1 MGWVHFSACTKRCV
15 PPHPLRSA
23 QHLPPSG
30 GRLLLSCISSCLTNL
45 TNDRTQPRLIPA
57 SNHAP
62 WQRTAQLDAGLAKPD
77 RRGKAGSER
86 RKACFHP
93 GGSGFHLP
101 RNVRSAFQFYSSS
114 FYGHKAGSLFLSL
127 YAPRFCLAASAGF
140 GRQFTKLRALS
151 RLRRRYDSR
160 KKRILLSPVSF
171 PIPPPCGQDW
181 LPWCECSAGTPPD
194 RPPSCRPQ
202 SAA

>member
-1 MGWVHFSACTKRCV
+1 MRPPYSATGRGDTPAPVWEKAFMVVRFHRAW
-15 PPHPLRSA
+15 PFLQTIAISHARFPHPTIARVAADSA
-23 QHLPPSG
+23 A
-30 GRLLLSCISSCLTNL
+30 GR
-45 TNDRTQPRLIPA
+45 R
-57 SNHAP
+57 
-62 WQRTAQLDAGLAKPD
+62 AGEARPK
-77 RRGKAGSER
+77 GKAGSER

-160 KKRILLSPVSF
+160 KKRTSSSPVLTARK
-171 PIPPPCGQDW
+171 P
-181 LPWCECSAGTPPD
+181 
-194 RPPSCRPQ
+194 
-202 SAA
+202 SAAPRAARPR

>member
-1 MGWVHFSACTKRCV
+1 MRGTLLSSGKKVTKNLCV
-15 PPHPLRSA
+15 TRKPIELKWEA
-23 QHLPPSG
+23 ALPPR
-30 GRLLLSCISSCLTNL
+30 GRENSRVRIGARAIRPLEYF
-45 TNDRTQPRLIPA
+45 PY
-57 SNHAP
+57 
-62 WQRTAQLDAGLAKPD
+62 GLASPA

-194 RPPSCRPQ
+194 RPPACRPQ